1 LKEEKM
7 ITESTKKAFTF
18 RGKTIDEL
26 KTLDVREF
34 AKYLKSRQ
42 RRAVLRQFQEVE
54 DFVSRAKKKIEKNK
68 SIKTHKRNLVVV
80 PQMIG
85 MKIQIYNGKEFIPIE
100 IQKEML
106 GHRFGEFSLTR
117 TKVKHGGA
125 GLGATKGSKTAKKK

>member
-1 LKEEKM
+1 M
-7 ITESTKKAFTF
+7 IESTKKIFTF

-54 DFVSRAKKKIEKNK
+54 DFVSRAKKKVEKNK
-68 SIKTHKRNLVVV
+68 AIRTHNRHLVIV
-80 PQMIG
+80 PQMVG
-85 MKIQIYNGKEFIPIE
+85 MKIAIYNGHEFFPVE
-100 IQKEML
+100 IMKEML
-106 GHRFGEFSLTR
+106 GHRLGEFSLTR

-125 GLGATKGSKTAKKK
+125 GLGATKGSKSKKK

>member
-1 LKEEKM
+1 M
-7 ITESTKKAFTF
+7 ITESTKKIFTF

-42 RRAVLRQFQEVE
+42 RRTVLRQFQELE
-54 DFVSRAKKKIEKNK
+54 NFISRANKKIEKNK
-68 SIKTHKRNLVVV
+68 QIKTHKRHLIIV

-85 MKIQIYNGKEFIPIE
+85 MRISVYSGKEFFPIE
-100 IQKEML
+100 IMKEML
-106 GHRFGEFSLTR
+106 GHRLGEFSLTR

-125 GLGATKGSKTAKKK
+125 GLGATKGSKAKKKK